1 MPPRSAVPTRTRSTR
16 VPAAQRDVFASDE
29 EEEGEPAPRD
39 VSLGLEVLNEEGVG
53 AVADEQPQLTVC
65 PKGYEQVTCKRKPY
79 LLQCL
84 SNPYRLPYSPYCDI
98 VTVTADENGDKVWT
112 VVNSKKEVRGT
123 YFPFRCI

>member
-1 MPPRSAVPTRTRSTR
+1 MTF
-16 VPAAQRDVFASDE
+16 FASDE

-39 VSLGLEVLNEEGVG
+39 VSLGLEVA

-65 PKGYEQVTCKRKPY
+65 PKGYEQVTCKRKQY

-84 SNPYRLPYSPYCDI
+84 SNPYRLPYDKDMYI
-98 VTVTADENGDKVWT
+98 VTASADENGDKCWT
-112 VVNSKKEVRGT
+112 IMNSKKEVRGT